1 MSQSTPTNPSAAEN
15 HITTNAHAAQG
26 QDEIS
31 FEKGVIVKVLE
42 KRLDG
47 WWKVDYGGRV
57 GFAPAI
63 FLQRYTQEVDESS
76 KSTAIYMVPSV
87 LDVQQSVGGASG
99 KGEGPTAKPRVGKVN
114 EKLQKPKSVES
125 SSSSSRLETQTVSS
139 PKLRQTGSSSVTR
152 SAAMATANVS
162 SLSKA
167 PTSPTHKSSK
177 PQRPPQPFIKQ
188 SSHEGEQQPPVQLTT
203 WCLWVTCVDYVLPRE
218 HIQCVSA
225 PRYVLEG
232 IITLAPSHE
241 HSH

>member
-139 PKLRQTGSSSVTR
+139 SPKLRQTVPSSVTR

-188 SSHEGEQQPPVQLTT
+188 SSHEGEQQPP
-203 WCLWVTCVDYVLPRE
+203 DN
-218 HIQCVSA
+218 
-225 PRYVLEG
+225 
-232 IITLAPSHE
+232 
-241 HSH
+241 

>member
-1 MSQSTPTNPSAAEN
+1 MSQCTPTPPSAAEN
-15 HITTNAHAAQG
+15 HITINAYAAQG

-63 FLQRYTQEVDESS
+63 FLQRYDQEVDESS
-76 KSTAIYMVPSV
+76 KNTAIYMVPSV

-114 EKLQKPKSVES
+114 EKLQKPKSGEPLL
-125 SSSSSRLETQTVSS
+125 SSSRLETQTVSS
-139 PKLRQTGSSSVTR
+139 PKLRQTVSSADTR
-152 SAAMATANVS
+152 SAP
-162 SLSKA
+162 SKS
-167 PTSPTHKSSK
+167 PTSPTHKWSK

-188 SSHEGEQQPPVQLTT
+188 SSHEGEQRPLAQLD
-203 WCLWVTCVDYVLPRE
+203 LIVFYGLRV
-218 HIQCVSA
+218 
-225 PRYVLEG
+225 
-232 IITLAPSHE
+232 
-241 HSH
+241 